1 MGLGNLLIRC
11 MGITVGTQIG
21 TRIAHRVRPRP
32 YPAPLRDLLD
42 HPVRMR
48 YRDPVGTLG
57 PFGIGPGDTVL
68 DLGCGTGT
76 FTVEMARQVG
86 SKGRV
91 HAVDIQASMV
101 EAARAKVESA
111 GFALRVSF
119 HHCGAYRLPLEED
132 SVDVAI
138 AIASLSEMP
147 QPLFAL
153 EEVRRVLKPGGRLG
167 VSEEMPHAGYARQ
180 RTVRKWL
187 QEVGFRYGGLRGTP
201 FCYSLLYFKDE

>member
-1 MGLGNLLIRC
+1 MGLGNLLVRSI
-11 MGITVGTQIG
+11 GVAVGAQVG

-32 YPAPLRDLLD
+32 YPGPLRDLLD

-48 YRDPVGTLG
+48 YRDPVATLG
-57 PFGIGPGDTVL
+57 PFGIGPGDSVL

-86 SKGRV
+86 SSGRV
-91 HAVDIQASMV
+91 HAVDIQALMI
-101 EAARAKVESA
+101 EAARARVESTDVA
-111 GFALRVSF
+111 SRVNF
-119 HHCGAYRLPLEED
+119 HHCGAYSLPLESD

-153 EEVRRVLKPGGRLG
+153 EEVRRVLKPGGRLA
-167 VSEEMPHAGYARQ
+167 VSEEMPHTGYALQ
-180 RTVRKWL
+180 RTVRQWL

-201 FCYSLLYFKDE
+201 FCYSFIYFNDR

>member
-1 MGLGNLLIRC
+1 MGLGNLLIRSI
-11 MGITVGTQIG
+11 GVTVGAQIG
-21 TRIAHRVRPRP
+21 SRIAHRIRPRP
-32 YPAPLRDLLD
+32 YPAPLRELLD

-48 YRDPVGTLG
+48 YRDPVATLG
-57 PFGIGPGDTVL
+57 PFGIGPGDSVL

-86 SKGRV
+86 NSGRV
-91 HAVDIQASMV
+91 HAVDIQASMI
-101 EAARAKVESA
+101 EAARSRVESA
-111 GFALRVSF
+111 DVASRVSF
-119 HHCGAYRLPLEED
+119 HHCGAYSLPLESD

-153 EEVRRVLKPGGRLG
+153 EEVRRVLKPGGRLA
-167 VSEEMPHAGYARQ
+167 VSEEIPHTGYALQ
-180 RTVRKWL
+180 RTVRQWL

-201 FCYSLLYFKDE
+201 FCYSLMYFKDD